1 MIKLRKLLTP
11 VLLALGFAAAQAP
24 ALAQNA
30 PGDAKALLSPT
41 NSAVIMIDHQSQ
53 MAFAVQSIDRTL
65 LANNSIAL
73 AKTAKAFNVPMVLT
87 TVAEKS
93 FSGPLFG
100 GIKQVYPTAPVI
112 DRTTMNS
119 WEDKN
124 FRTAVQKL
132 GKKKLV
138 MAALWTEVCLTMPA
152 LAAIEEGYEVY
163 IVTDASGGVT
173 KEAHDMAV
181 QRMVQAG
188 AKPITW
194 MQLLLEYQRDWA
206 RQSTYDAVVK
216 IAMEHGGAYGTGLE
230 YAKAMLG
237 TDAGEGKAAKQ

>member
-1 MIKLRKLLTP
+1 MSLTKK
-11 VLLALGFAAAQAP
+11 VLAAFAVAATMMGVASAQQAP
-24 ALAQNA
+24 GA
-30 PGDAKALLSPT
+30 AKELLSPQ
-41 NSAVIMIDHQSQ
+41 NSAIIMIDHQSQ

-65 LANNSIAL
+65 LANNSVGL
-73 AKTAKAFNVPMVLT
+73 AKTAKMFNVPTILT

-100 GIKQVYPTAPVI
+100 GIKAAHPNSPVI

-124 FRTAVQKL
+124 FRDAVKKT
-132 GKKKLV
+132 GRKKLMV
-138 MAALWTEVCLTMPA
+138 VALWTEVCLVMPV

-163 IVTDASGGVT
+163 IVVDASGGVT
-173 KEAHDMAV
+173 KEAHDAAV

-188 AKPITW
+188 ARPVTW
-194 MQLLLEYQRDWA
+194 MQVLLEYQRDWA
-206 RQSTYDAVVK
+206 RQSTYDAVIK
-216 IAMEHGGAYGTGLE
+216 IALEHGGAYGTGLE

-237 TDAGEGKAAKQ
+237 ADAGEGKSSKK

>member
-1 MIKLRKLLTP
+1 
-11 VLLALGFAAAQAP
+11 
-24 ALAQNA
+24 
-30 PGDAKALLSPT
+30 
-41 NSAVIMIDHQSQ
+41 MIDHQSQ
-53 MAFAVQSIDRTL
+53 MAFAVQSMDRTL
-65 LANNSIAL
+65 LANNSVAL
-73 AKTAKAFNVPMVLT
+73 AKTAKAFNVPIVLT

-124 FRTAVQKL
+124 FRDAVKKT

-152 LAAIEEGYEVY
+152 LAAMEEGYEVY

-181 QRMVQAG
+181 Q
-188 AKPITW
+188 
-194 MQLLLEYQRDWA
+194 
-206 RQSTYDAVVK
+206 
-216 IAMEHGGAYGTGLE
+216 
-230 YAKAMLG
+230 
-237 TDAGEGKAAKQ
+237 

>member
-1 MIKLRKLLTP
+1 MTSIFRKLAT
-11 VLLALGFAAAQAP
+11 ALMAVGVMSAAQA
-24 ALAQNA
+24 QQA
-30 PGDAKALLSPT
+30 PGDAKKLLSPQ

-65 LANNSIAL
+65 LTNNAVAL
-73 AKTAKAFNVPMVLT
+73 AKTAKAFNVPTILT

-93 FSGPLFG
+93 FSGPIFG
-100 GIKQVYPTAPVI
+100 GIKAEFPNANVI

-124 FRTAVQKL
+124 FREAVKKT

-138 MAALWTEVCLTMPA
+138 MSALWTEVCLVMPV
-152 LAAIEEGYEVY
+152 LAALEEGYEVY

-181 QRMVQAG
+181 TRMVQAG
-188 AKPITW
+188 AVPITW

-206 RQSTYDAVVK
+206 RQSTYDATVK
-216 IAMEHGGAYGTGLE
+216 IAIEHGGAYGTGLE

-237 TDAGEGKAAKQ
+237 ADAGEGKGAKQ

>member
-1 MIKLRKLLTP
+1 MTSIFRKLAT
-11 VLLALGFAAAQAP
+11 ALMAVGVMSAAQA
-24 ALAQNA
+24 QQA
-30 PGDAKALLSPT
+30 PGDAKKLLSPQ

-65 LANNSIAL
+65 LTNNAVAL
-73 AKTAKAFNVPMVLT
+73 AKTAKAFNVPTVLT

-100 GIKQVYPTAPVI
+100 GIKAALPDVRVI

-124 FRTAVQKL
+124 FRDAVKKT

-138 MAALWTEVCLTMPA
+138 MSALWTEVCLVMPV
-152 LAAIEEGYEVY
+152 LAALEEGYEVY

-181 QRMVQAG
+181 TRMVQAG
-188 AKPITW
+188 AVPITW

-206 RQSTYDAVVK
+206 RQSTYDATVK
-216 IAMEHGGAYGTGLE
+216 IAIEHGGAYGTGLE

-237 TDAGEGKAAKQ
+237 ADAGEGKASKK

>member
-1 MIKLRKLLTP
+1 MTSIFRKLAT
-11 VLLALGFAAAQAP
+11 ALMAVGVMSAAQA
-24 ALAQNA
+24 QQA
-30 PGDAKALLSPT
+30 PGDAKKLLSPQ

-65 LANNSIAL
+65 LTNNAVAL
-73 AKTAKAFNVPMVLT
+73 AKTAKAFNVPTVLT

-100 GIKQVYPTAPVI
+100 GVKAALPDVRVI

-124 FRTAVQKL
+124 FRDAVKKT

-138 MAALWTEVCLTMPA
+138 MSALWTEVCLVMPV
-152 LAAIEEGYEVY
+152 LAALEEGYEVY

-181 QRMVQAG
+181 TRMVQAG
-188 AKPITW
+188 AVPITW

-206 RQSTYDAVVK
+206 RQSTYDATVK
-216 IAMEHGGAYGTGLE
+216 IAIEHGGAYGTGLE

-237 TDAGEGKAAKQ
+237 ADAGEGKASKK

>member
-1 MIKLRKLLTP
+1 MISMIRKFATAA
-11 VLLALGFAAAQAP
+11 LAVGILSTAQA
-24 ALAQNA
+24 QQA
-30 PGDAKALLSPT
+30 PGDAKKLLSPQ

-53 MAFAVQSIDRTL
+53 MAFAVQSMDRML
-65 LANNSIAL
+65 LTNNSVAL
-73 AKTAKAFNVPMVLT
+73 AKTAKAFNVPTILT

-100 GIKQVYPTAPVI
+100 GIKAAFPDVNVI

-124 FRTAVQKL
+124 FRDAVKKT

-138 MAALWTEVCLTMPA
+138 MAALWTEVCLVMPV
-152 LAAIEEGYEVY
+152 LAALEEGYEVY
-163 IVTDASGGVT
+163 IVTDASGGVS

-181 QRMVQAG
+181 TRMVQAG
-188 AKPITW
+188 AVPITW

-206 RQSTYDAVVK
+206 RQSTYDATVK
-216 IAMEHGGAYGTGLE
+216 IALEHGGAYGTGLE

-237 TDAGEGKAAKQ
+237 ADAGEGKSNKK

>member
-1 MIKLRKLLTP
+1 MISMIRK
-11 VLLALGFAAAQAP
+11 FATA
-24 ALAQNA
+24 ALAIGILSSAHAEQA
-30 PGDAKALLSPT
+30 PGDAKKLLSPQ

-53 MAFAVQSIDRTL
+53 MGFAVQSIDRTL
-65 LANNSIAL
+65 LTNNSVAL
-73 AKTAKAFNVPMVLT
+73 AKTAKAFNVPTVLT

-93 FSGPLFG
+93 FSGPIFAG
-100 GIKQVYPTAPVI
+100 VKAVFPDAKVI

-124 FRTAVQKL
+124 FREAVKKT

-138 MAALWTEVCLTMPA
+138 MAALWTEVCLTMPV
-152 LAAIEEGYEVY
+152 LAALEEGYEVY

-181 QRMVQAG
+181 TRMVQAG
-188 AKPITW
+188 AVPITW

-206 RQSTYDAVVK
+206 RQSTYDATVK
-216 IAMEHGGAYGTGLE
+216 IALEHGGAYGVGLE

-237 TDAGEGKAAKQ
+237 ADAGEGKSSKK

>member
-1 MIKLRKLLTP
+1 MISMIRKLAT
-11 VLLALGFAAAQAP
+11 A
-24 ALAQNA
+24 ALAVGLLSTAHAEQA
-30 PGDAKALLSPT
+30 PGDAKKLLSPQ

-53 MAFAVQSIDRTL
+53 MAFAVQSMDRTL
-65 LANNSIAL
+65 LTNNSVAL
-73 AKTAKAFNVPMVLT
+73 AKTAKAFNVPTVLT

-93 FSGPLFG
+93 FSGPIFG
-100 GIKQVYPTAPVI
+100 GIKAVFPDAKVI

-124 FRTAVQKL
+124 FRDAVKKT

-138 MAALWTEVCLTMPA
+138 MAALWTEVCLTMPV
-152 LAAIEEGYEVY
+152 LAALEEGYEVY

-181 QRMVQAG
+181 TRMVQAG
-188 AKPITW
+188 AVPITW

-206 RQSTYDAVVK
+206 RQSTYDATVK
-216 IAMEHGGAYGTGLE
+216 IALEHGGAYGTGLE

-237 TDAGEGKAAKQ
+237 ADAGEGKTGKK

>member
-1 MIKLRKLLTP
+1 MNFRKLLAP
-11 VLLALGFAAAQAP
+11 LLLTLGVVATHSA
-24 ALAQNA
+24 ALAQSA
-30 PGDAKALLSPT
+30 PGDAKSLLSPT

-65 LANNSIAL
+65 LANNSVAL
-73 AKTAKAFNVPMVLT
+73 AKTAKAFNVPVVLT

-100 GIKQVYPTAPVI
+100 GIKQVYPNAPVI

-124 FRTAVQKL
+124 FRDAVHKL

-206 RQSTYDAVVK
+206 RQGTYDAGVK
-216 IAMEHGGAYGTGLE
+216 IAMEHGGADGTGLE
-230 YAKAMLG
+230 DAKSMLG
-237 TDAGEGKAAKQ
+237 ADAGEGKAKK

>member
-1 MIKLRKLLTP
+1 MIPFRKLLAP
-11 VLLALGFAAAQAP
+11 VLLALGLAGGQMA
-24 ALAQNA
+24 ALAQSA

-65 LANNSIAL
+65 LANNAIAL
-73 AKTAKAFNVPMVLT
+73 AKTAKTFNVPVVLT

-100 GIKQVYPTAPVI
+100 GIKQALPGTPVI

-124 FRTAVQKL
+124 FRDAVHKL

-138 MAALWTEVCLTMPA
+138 MAALWTEVCLTMPV
-152 LAAIEEGYEVY
+152 LAAIEEGYDVY

-188 AKPITW
+188 AHPITW
-194 MQLLLEYQRDWA
+194 MQLMLEYQRDWA
-206 RQSTYDAVVK
+206 RQGTYEAVIK
-216 IAMEHGGAYGTGLE
+216 IAQEHGGAYGTGLE
-230 YAKAMLG
+230 YARAMLG
-237 TDAGEGKAAKQ
+237 AHAGEGKK

>member
-1 MIKLRKLLTP
+1 MISSIRKLATALTAVG
-11 VLLALGFAAAQAP
+11 VLSTAQA
-24 ALAQNA
+24 QQA
-30 PGDAKALLSPT
+30 PGDAKKLLSPQ

-65 LANNSIAL
+65 LTNNAVAL
-73 AKTAKAFNVPMVLT
+73 AKTAKAFNVPTVLT

-100 GIKQVYPTAPVI
+100 GIKAALPSAGVI

-124 FRTAVQKL
+124 FRDAVKKT

-138 MAALWTEVCLTMPA
+138 MAALWTEVCLVMPA
-152 LAAIEEGYEVY
+152 LAALEEGYEVY

-181 QRMVQAG
+181 TRMVQAG
-188 AKPITW
+188 AVPITW
-194 MQLLLEYQRDWA
+194 LQLLLEYQRDWA
-206 RQSTYDAVVK
+206 RQSTYDATVK
-216 IAMEHGGAYGTGLE
+216 IAIEHGGAYGTGLE

-237 TDAGEGKAAKQ
+237 ADAGEGKASKK